1 MLRFPRRTL
10 GLPRRRM
17 VAVVS
22 TRSVEGLVWAAVLA
36 WAELIGLA
44 IAQPP
49 GVDIDAEAIA
59 PTEKITLYDGKAV
72 DDLAHFY
79 TWLGPQGYD
88 DPNGV
93 FSVAEEI
100 DGHPAIRV
108 TGQDWGGFLTR
119 KNYRDYRLV
128 LEYRWSEKTWNEKAR
143 NSGVLF
149 HCQGAD
155 GNRSLDFT
163 NTWLSSV
170 EYEIQE
176 GRTGAV
182 ILVNGHTQNG
192 TPVHPT
198 IRMRTKH
205 DDIWDP
211 DGEQQEFVGF
221 HFLFQSTYDL
231 GWKNQRGY
239 RGRNDPDKP
248 IGEWNRAEIIAK
260 GGDITYFLNGQK
272 ILEATDGSLTEGRIM
287 FQSEGAEIFFRLIEL
302 HPLEQR

>member
-1 MLRFPRRTL
+1 M
-10 GLPRRRM
+10 
-17 VAVVS
+17 
-22 TRSVEGLVWAAVLA
+22 
-36 WAELIGLA
+36 
-44 IAQPP
+44 
-49 GVDIDAEAIA
+49 
-59 PTEKITLYDGKAV
+59 
-72 DDLAHFY
+72 
-79 TWLGPQGYD
+79 
-88 DPNGV
+88 
-93 FSVAEEI
+93 
-100 DGHPAIRV
+100 
-108 TGQDWGGFLTR
+108 
-119 KNYRDYRLV
+119 
-128 LEYRWSEKTWNEKAR
+128 
-143 NSGVLF
+143 
-149 HCQGAD
+149 
-155 GNRSLDFT
+155 
-163 NTWLSSV
+163 
-170 EYEIQE
+170 
-176 GRTGAV
+176 

-198 IRMRTKH
+198 IRLRTKH

-302 HPLEQR
+302 HPVEQR